1 MINFLHK
8 PCNADGNKATE
19 IGLRLKTK
27 INNVKKN
34 LLEHFLSLRLGT
46 KKLPFLKLSDITDF
60 PKFTEAE
67 MIENIFYGSYY
78 IQRAKSYLS
87 DIIKNNDFVII
98 DEECIKT
105 IKNTNNKKELQELA
119 EKIKFSKIIGMEIL
133 SRHQRS
139 LKTNTMLQWAQW
151 FNLNLWKILRECFN
165 FALLSF

>member
-1 MINFLHK
+1 
-8 PCNADGNKATE
+8 
-19 IGLRLKTK
+19 
-27 INNVKKN
+27 
-34 LLEHFLSLRLGT
+34 
-46 KKLPFLKLSDITDF
+46 
-60 PKFTEAE
+60 

-119 EKIKFSKIIGMEIL
+119 GKIKFSKIIGMEIL

-139 LKTNTMLQWAQW
+139 LKTNTTGSNGRKD
-151 FNLNLWKILRECFN
+151 FRVNYKVFIEYFSDKIE
-165 FALLSF
+165 S